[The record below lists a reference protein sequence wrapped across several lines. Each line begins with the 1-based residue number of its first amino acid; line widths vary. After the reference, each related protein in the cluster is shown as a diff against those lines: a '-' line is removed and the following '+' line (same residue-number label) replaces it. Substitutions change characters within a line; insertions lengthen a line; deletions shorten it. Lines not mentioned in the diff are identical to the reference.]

1 MNTTGPSLLSDDKKL
16 RLILLKALAAGAVLL
31 LLGHQT
37 ALGESLIRLLTP
49 VYESVIEAVHPDFK
63 ADISVE
69 TDRSEPSLVLDVTAL
84 RDIPYTPDK
93 SLPAGTTVRGTE
105 ATILHSLVPVV
116 ILLTTML
123 VWPVQG
129 ISQRMLM
136 MILAIPALLLVTSV
150 TTPLQMLGLLE
161 TAFNNAAL
169 KHGFTRET
177 PTVLSWMFFTE
188 GGARWLIPILVG
200 VSCGALVNKFSESPA
215 ARGRE

>member
-1 MNTTGPSLLSDDKKL
+1 MNSNRPSLLNDEKKIK
-16 RLILLKALAAGAVLL
+16 LILAKALLACAVLL

-37 ALGESLIRLLTP
+37 ALGEYLIRALTP
-49 VYESVIEAVHPDFK
+49 VYETVIEAVHPEFQ
-63 ADISVE
+63 ADISIE
-69 TDRSEPSLVLDVTAL
+69 ADRDEPSIVLDVTAL
-84 RDIPYTPDK
+84 RDIPYTPSK
-93 SLPAGTTVRGTE
+93 SLPAGTSVKGTE

-123 VWPVQG
+123 VWPVQRFA
-129 ISQRMLM
+129 QRILM
-136 MILAIPALLLVTSV
+136 IALAVPALLLVTSV

-169 KHGFTRET
+169 KHGFARET

-200 VSCGALVNKFSESPA
+200 VSCGALVNKLTDSPVA
-215 ARGRE
+215 QNRD